1 MTRPDPERH
10 REPPSDAET
19 RIIRRAPS
27 GPLPTAGDDTR
38 TGIIRR
44 APTGAIPVT
53 PDPGATTSI
62 PRPDPGATTSIPRPD
77 PDATGLIQRAKPA
90 EVPQPPRQPGAT
102 TAVGACVVAMLSGW
116 ATAVVATDLIA
127 GWWETDRLF
136 CAAVGFLALVFAA
149 STVSGVVLLLL
160 RRPVGRY
167 LIAAGSVVALLAFG
181 GVFIAGA
188 KIPWPVYA
196 IPVLPVLSAGLA
208 LHPATRRWAASDHSA

>member
-19 RIIRRAPS
+19 RIIRRAPT
-27 GPLPTAGDDTR
+27 GPLPIAGDDTH

-53 PDPGATTSI
+53 PDSGATTSI

-77 PDATGLIQRAKPA
+77 PDATGLIQRAEPVA
-90 EVPQPPRQPGAT
+90 APRTLSRSGPSAA

-127 GWWETDRLF
+127 GWWATDRLF

-149 STVSGVVLLLL
+149 STVSGVGPGLGETID
-160 RRPVGRY
+160 RRPQMAAMHS
-167 LIAAGSVVALLAFG
+167 AAG
-181 GVFIAGA
+181 
-188 KIPWPVYA
+188 
-196 IPVLPVLSAGLA
+196 
-208 LHPATRRWAASDHSA
+208 

>member
-19 RIIRRAPS
+19 RIIRRAPT
-27 GPLPTAGDDTR
+27 GPLPIAGDDTH

-53 PDPGATTSI
+53 PDSGATTSI

-77 PDATGLIQRAKPA
+77 PDATGLIQRAEPVEA
-90 EVPQPPRQPGAT
+90 PRTQSRSGPSAA

-127 GWWETDRLF
+127 GWWATDRLF

-167 LIAAGSVVALLAFG
+167 LIAAGSAVALLAFG

-196 IPVLPVLSAGLA
+196 MPVLPVLSAGLA
-208 LHPATRRWAASDHSA
+208 LHPATRRWAEE

>member
-1 MTRPDPERH
+1 
-10 REPPSDAET
+10 
-19 RIIRRAPS
+19 
-27 GPLPTAGDDTR
+27 
-38 TGIIRR
+38 
-44 APTGAIPVT
+44 
-53 PDPGATTSI
+53 
-62 PRPDPGATTSIPRPD
+62 
-77 PDATGLIQRAKPA
+77 
-90 EVPQPPRQPGAT
+90 
-102 TAVGACVVAMLSGW
+102 MLSGW

-167 LIAAGSVVALLAFG
+167 LIAAGSVVALLAFC

-188 KIPWPVYA
+188 KIPWPVYG

-208 LHPATRRWAASDHSA
+208 LHPATRRWAEE

>member
-1 MTRPDPERH
+1 MALTVPIEQ
-10 REPPSDAET
+10 
-19 RIIRRAPS
+19 
-27 GPLPTAGDDTR
+27 
-38 TGIIRR
+38 
-44 APTGAIPVT
+44 GAIT
-53 PDPGATTSI
+53 ICLGA
-62 PRPDPGATTSIPRPD
+62 AD
-77 PDATGLIQRAKPA
+77 PDATGLIQRAEPVEA
-90 EVPQPPRQPGAT
+90 PRTQSRSGPSAA

-127 GWWETDRLF
+127 GWWDTDRLF

-167 LIAAGSVVALLAFG
+167 LIATGSAVALLAFG

-196 IPVLPVLSAGLA
+196 IPVLPVLSAALA

>member
-62 PRPDPGATTSIPRPD
+62 PRPDP
-77 PDATGLIQRAKPA
+77 DATGLIQRAKPA
-90 EVPQPPRQPGAT
+90 EVPQPRRKPSAT

-188 KIPWPVYA
+188 RVAWAVHTLPLLPIA
-196 IPVLPVLSAGLA
+196 SAVLAMLPE
-208 LHPATRRWAASDHSA
+208 TKRWVE